1 MQNRRRPARQ
11 GKTGRIVL
19 VALGAVAG
27 LAIGM
32 MLADRMGGLEALK
45 RSPSRRRHRQN
56 GWRADQR
63 RSESFD
69 ELPDDHSELAPE
81 AISHL
86 HLAEHFVDQAPRRA
100 ETRPSG
106 NRQAASRHHQ
116 ASRPGSSQSAGGVAP
131 DQASAGAPAVS
142 LDELE
147 ERVLEAFQNDPI
159 LAHRAIDIGAVSP
172 GEVELTGWVAAT
184 SEIDYALTIARGV
197 PGVDQVLNSLAAN
210 ADAVD

>member
-32 MLADRMGGLEALK
+32 VLADRLGGLEALK
-45 RSPSRRRHRQN
+45 RAPSRRRHRQN
-56 GWRADQR
+56 GWRADQH

-69 ELPDDHSELAPE
+69 EMPDDHSELAPE

-86 HLAEHFVDQAPRRA
+86 HLAEHFIDQAPRRA
-100 ETRPSG
+100 ESRREETQRSSRRG
-106 NRQAASRHHQ
+106 KLGLSSSATAA
-116 ASRPGSSQSAGGVAP
+116 GETAP
-131 DQASAGAPAVS
+131 S

-147 ERVLEAFQNDPI
+147 ERVLEAFQNDPM
-159 LAHRAIDIGAVSP
+159 LAHRSIDIGAVAP
-172 GEVELTGWVAAT
+172 GEVELTGWVAAPA
-184 SEIDYALTIARGV
+184 EIDYALTIARGV
-197 PGVDQVLNSLAAN
+197 PGVERVLNSLAAN

>member
-1 MQNRRRPARQ
+1 MQNRRRPERQ

-19 VALGAVAG
+19 VALGAIAG
-27 LAIGM
+27 LAMGM
-32 MLADRMGGLEALK
+32 LLADKLGGLEAIERK
-45 RSPSRRRHRQN
+45 RSRRRHRQN
-56 GWRADQR
+56 GWRSDGR

-86 HLAEHFVDQAPRRA
+86 HLTEHLVDQAPRRA
-100 ETRPSG
+100 ESRRSG
-106 NRQAASRHHQ
+106 SRSGKGLRNSLYRSTSYLSD
-116 ASRPGSSQSAGGVAP
+116 ADRTPESESTPVVP
-131 DQASAGAPAVS
+131 

-147 ERVLEAFQNDPI
+147 ERVLEAFQNDPM

-172 GEVELTGWVAAT
+172 GEIELTGWVAAPA
-184 SEIDYALTIARGV
+184 EIDYALTIARGV
-197 PGVDQVLNSLAAN
+197 PGVEQVLNSLAAN

>member
-11 GKTGRIVL
+11 AKTGRIVL

-32 MLADRMGGLEALK
+32 LLADRMGGLEALK

-56 GWRADQR
+56 GWRTDQH

-86 HLAEHFVDQAPRRA
+86 HLAEHFVDQAPRLA
-100 ETRPSG
+100 ETRRSG
-106 NRQAASRHHQ
+106 NRQTTSRRGQSTRPAADPSTGR
-116 ASRPGSSQSAGGVAP
+116 ASSA
-131 DQASAGAPAVS
+131 QPAAS

-147 ERVLEAFQNDPI
+147 ERVLDAFQNDPI
-159 LAHRAIDIGAVSP
+159 LAHRSIDIGAVSP
-172 GEVELTGWVAAT
+172 GEVELTGWVAAAT
-184 SEIDYALTIARGV
+184 EIDYALTIARGV
-197 PGVDQVLNSLAAN
+197 PGVEYVLNSLSAN